1 MSKFFGQTLGYT
13 KNGSSRTIASRTG
26 SEGIRSS
33 AQSRNGSIQCELS
46 YNSDDKLNVRLECSE
61 GSRFYGSK
69 TLFDGSFEDLQKAF
83 DLLRD
88 IESGKCSVV
97 RHRQK

>member
-1 MSKFFGQTLGYT
+1 MSRFYAQIKGNRSAAT
-13 KNGSSRTIASRTG
+13 RTG
-26 SEGIRSS
+26 SNFIRSS
-33 AQSRNGSIQCELS
+33 CQSWNGSIQCELS

-83 DLLRD
+83 DLLKD
-88 IESGKCSVV
+88 IEPGKCSVV

>member
-33 AQSRNGSIQCELS
+33 VQSW
-46 YNSDDKLNVRLECSE
+46 E
-61 GSRFYGSK
+61 GSLSAELYYSKHDELQVLLEYSKDSTFYGSEI
-69 TLFDGSFEDLQKAF
+69 LFNGSFEKLKRGF
-83 DLLRD
+83 DLLKD

>member
-1 MSKFFGQTLGYT
+1 MSKFFGEKRGYT
-13 KNGSSRTIASRTG
+13 KNGTSRTIASRTG

-33 AQSRNGSIQCELS
+33 VQNRNGSIQCELS
-46 YNSDDKLNVRLECSE
+46 YNSDNKLNVRLECSE

-83 DLLRD
+83 DLLKD
-88 IESGKCSVV
+88 IESGECSIV